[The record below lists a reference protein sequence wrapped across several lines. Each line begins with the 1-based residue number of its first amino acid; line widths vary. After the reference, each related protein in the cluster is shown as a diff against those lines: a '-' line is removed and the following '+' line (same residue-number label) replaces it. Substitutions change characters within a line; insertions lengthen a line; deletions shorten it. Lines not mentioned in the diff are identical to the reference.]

1 MTKVILVDGNNL
13 MFRSFY
19 ATIHSGQI
27 MKSSKGVPT
36 NALFGFT
43 NMINK
48 IIDQEKPEYMCVA
61 FDIGKNFRKQEY
73 DFYKEGR
80 ESTPDE
86 LKIQMKLAHDILD
99 VMGIKHVEM
108 EPYEADDIIG
118 TVVNMAEKDPK
129 YESVIISSDKD
140 LLQLISD
147 ETEVKLLKQVGNIRY
162 NKSKFIEDYGIDP
175 IKIIDLK
182 ALMGDKSDN
191 IPGVRGIG
199 EKTALKLLQE
209 YKDLDGVYNN
219 LDKLTPKIRQYLTED
234 KENAYMSKKIAT
246 IYREVPLDCNFEDFK
261 YLGPDTDKLLKLY
274 DELEFFFFLKRY
286 KREEKVDTSFIT
298 INNVDELILDNF
310 ISIYLEVSDSNY
322 HIGEILGM
330 SITDKNNTYY
340 IKKELIN
347 EVLPLIK
354 NKEIIT
360 YDLKKHL
367 VKLGKINCNF
377 DLMIAAYLLNYNIKD
392 DIGVLMSSM
401 GYEVTYYDLFKKNK
415 FENLESVCSKKSKF
429 IFNVYEIIKER
440 LEKEDHMYLF
450 NKIEMPLI
458 EVLTDME
465 LTGFKVEDSIL
476 EKMTKDIEAKID
488 IVSRDIFNLT
498 GCVFNIASP
507 KQLGE
512 VLFDKLE
519 LGKGIKNRSGYKTD
533 VKTLQKLVD
542 VHPVINKIF
551 EYRNLTKIKGTYLD
565 GLRSYILSDGKIHTI
580 FNQTLT
586 RTGRLSSMD
595 PNLQNIP
602 VKEELG
608 RKVRIAFVPENDY
621 ILSSDYSQIELR
633 LMAHI
638 SDSKELKDAFIHGE
652 DIHRKVASDIYGVPL
667 EDVTKNMRSTAK
679 AVIFGIIYGISGYGL
694 GENLNISKSEADE
707 FIKKYYELYPGV
719 KKYMDY
725 TIRTT
730 KETGYVKTLFGRV
743 RKIDEIKNSNFMVR
757 QMGER
762 MALNTPIQG
771 TSADIMKLAM
781 INVYNKFKE
790 LNIQS
795 KMILQVHDE
804 ILVDTKKEELELVS
818 KIVKEEME
826 NVYKLSVP
834 LKAEVDYGINWYEAK

>member
-234 KENAYMSKKIAT
+234 KESAYMSKKIAT

-261 YLGPDTDKLLKLY
+261 YLGPDIDKLLKLY

-401 GYEVTYYDLFKKNK
+401 GYEVTYYDLFKKSK

-429 IFNVYEIIKER
+429 IFNVYETIKER

-450 NKIEMPLI
+450 NKMEMPLI

-652 DIHRKVASDIYGVPL
+652 DIHKKVASDIYGVPL

-719 KKYMDY
+719 KKYMDD

>member
-61 FDIGKNFRKQEY
+61 FDIGKNFRKQEF

-209 YKDLDGVYNN
+209 YKDLDGVYDN
-219 LDKLTPKIRQYLTED
+219 LDKLTPRIRQYLTED
-234 KENAYMSKKIAT
+234 KESAYMSKKIAT
-246 IYREVPLDCNFEDFK
+246 IYREVPLDCSFEDFK

-298 INNVDELILDNF
+298 INSVDELVLDDF

-322 HIGEILGM
+322 HIGEMLGM

-377 DLMIAAYLLNYNIKD
+377 DLMIASYLLNYNIKD

-401 GYEVTYYDLFKKNK
+401 GYEVTYYDLFKKSK
-415 FENLESVCSKKSKF
+415 FENLESVCTKKSKF
-429 IFNVYEIIKER
+429 IFNVYETIKER

-602 VKEELG
+602 VREELG

-719 KKYMDY
+719 KKYMDD

>member
-61 FDIGKNFRKQEY
+61 FDIGKNFRKQEF

-209 YKDLDGVYNN
+209 YKDLDGVYDN
-219 LDKLTPKIRQYLTED
+219 LDKLTPRIRQYLTED
-234 KENAYMSKKIAT
+234 KGSAYMSKKIAT
-246 IYREVPLDCNFEDFK
+246 IYREVPLNCSFEDFK

-298 INNVDELILDNF
+298 INSVDELVLDDF

-322 HIGEILGM
+322 HIGEMLGM

-377 DLMIAAYLLNYNIKD
+377 DLMIASYLLNYNIKD

-401 GYEVTYYDLFKKNK
+401 GYEVTYYDLFKKSK
-415 FENLESVCSKKSKF
+415 FENLESVCTKKSKF
-429 IFNVYEIIKER
+429 IFNVYETIKER

-551 EYRNLTKIKGTYLD
+551 EYRNLTKIKSTYLD

-602 VKEELG
+602 VREELG

-719 KKYMDY
+719 KKYMDD